1 MLAPIDER
9 RPMKDTDLQTLADAY
24 AFIGNSLLKPMT
36 QTEPVGLDPAF
47 WDAFPDFGSAE
58 VAAAV
63 GACRAFAEEA
73 QDRNAV
79 GEDMVERVSMEFTKL
94 FVGPPSPS
102 APPWETMNREEGV
115 TVGFGQ
121 PTFAMQDILRDM
133 GLRVSNENNQYA
145 DHMGIEL
152 LALSEMCRRAEG
164 DARPESAVAF
174 IEARPAGWAPAL
186 HGKVHEAY
194 PGGYF
199 DSLLTLA
206 EALLQVR

>member
-121 PTFAMQDILRDM
+121 PTFAMQDILRD
-133 GLRVSNENNQYA
+133 
-145 DHMGIEL
+145 EL

-164 DARPESAVAF
+164 DALPESAVAF